1 MKSRNSSFEI
11 LRILCIISILG
22 IHTMDGILIV
32 PLNRD
37 MAAVTFLQSVFN
49 IGSSCLMMIAGYFGI
64 KFSIYKFINIEGMC
78 LFWSLLL
85 LGQRLVEGVM
95 PGRQELLAAFLPF
108 TSSFN
113 WFVTGYLCIM
123 LLSPYINQI
132 PEKLSKKDFEKLLMI
147 LVAIFYVLPT
157 LFYFDITGSGG
168 KDVIHL
174 FIVYL
179 IGRWIAKYNKES
191 KKKVAKS
198 YVRLGIIILFIF
210 ALNILAEI
218 LGMRFWF
225 ARDCSLLILGA
236 AMCCVEIFSCYHF
249 SNTIINFFSRNILSV
264 ILCEEF
270 FKKILVM
277 TKVGSMLLPNA
288 DFGMGI
294 WYVKLFAW
302 CLCIMI
308 IGILSEKIRFMIFG
322 KLESYVADGIL
333 KIAVRMKSFEDR
345 K

>member
-1 MKSRNSSFEI
+1 MKSRNSSFEV

-22 IHTMDGILIV
+22 IHTMDGILTV

-37 MAAVTFLQSVFN
+37 MAAITFLQSIFN
-49 IGSSCLMMIAGYFGI
+49 ISSSCLMMTAGYFGI
-64 KFSIYKFINIEGMC
+64 NFSLKKFINIEGMC
-78 LFWSLLL
+78 LFWSLML
-85 LGQRLVEGVM
+85 LGQRLLEGVTL
-95 PGRQELLAAFLPF
+95 GREEFVAAFLPF

-147 LVAIFYVLPT
+147 LVTIFYVLPT
-157 LFYFDITGSGG
+157 LFYFDITDSGG
-168 KDVIHL
+168 KDVMHL
-174 FIVYL
+174 FVVYL
-179 IGRWIAKYNKES
+179 IGRYIAKYNHES
-191 KKKVAKS
+191 KRKVGKC
-198 YVRLGIIILFIF
+198 YIKLGIIILTTF

-249 SNTIINFFSRNILSV
+249 SNTIINFLSRNILSV

-270 FKKILVM
+270 IKKILVM
-277 TKVGSMLLPNA
+277 TKAGSTLLPDA
-288 DFGMGI
+288 DFGRGT

-308 IGILSEKIRFMIFG
+308 IGILAEKVRFMFFG
-322 KLESYVADGIL
+322 KLESYAADGIL
-333 KIAVRMKSFEDR
+333 KIAVRGKSFEDR

>member
-22 IHTMDGILIV
+22 IHTMDGILTV

-37 MAAVTFLQSVFN
+37 MAAITFLQSIFN
-49 IGSSCLMMIAGYFGI
+49 ISSSCLMMIAGYFGI
-64 KFSIYKFINIEGMC
+64 NFSLKKFINIEGMC
-78 LFWSLLL
+78 LFWSLML
-85 LGQRLVEGVM
+85 LGQKLLEGVTL
-95 PGRQELLAAFLPF
+95 GREELVSAFLPF

-132 PEKLSKKDFEKLLMI
+132 PERLSKKDFEKLLMI
-147 LVAIFYVLPT
+147 LVTIFYVLPT
-157 LFYFDITGSGG
+157 LFYFDITDSGG

-174 FIVYL
+174 FVVYL
-179 IGRWIAKYNKES
+179 IGRYIAKYNHES
-191 KKKVAKS
+191 KRKAGKCYIK
-198 YVRLGIIILFIF
+198 LGIIILTTST
-210 ALNILAEI
+210 LNILAEI

-249 SNTIINFFSRNILSV
+249 SNTIINFLSGNILSV
-264 ILCEEF
+264 ILCEKF
-270 FKKILVM
+270 IKKILIM
-277 TKVGSMLLPNA
+277 TKVGNALLPDA
-288 DFGMGI
+288 DFGRET

-302 CLCIMI
+302 CLCLMI
-308 IGILSEKIRFMIFG
+308 IGILAEKVRFMVFG

-333 KIAVRMKSFEDR
+333 KIAVRGKTFEDR